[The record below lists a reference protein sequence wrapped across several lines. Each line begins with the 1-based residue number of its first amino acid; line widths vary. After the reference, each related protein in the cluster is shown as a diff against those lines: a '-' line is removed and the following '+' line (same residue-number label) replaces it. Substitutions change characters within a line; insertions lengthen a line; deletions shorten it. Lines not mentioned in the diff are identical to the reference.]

1 MENTKY
7 FKSVLKGTVGTLI
20 FSFIG
25 VAVLS
30 ILMTKLAFSK
40 GIFNAIYVIIS
51 LCSLSLGA
59 IIGAKRNESRGWL
72 VGFGVALGYYFVLF
86 VLASCFSGELVFN
99 LFDLVKLTIALVV
112 GTLAGMLGINL

>member
-72 VGFGVALGYYFVLF
+72 VGFGVALGYYLVLF
-86 VLASCFSGELVFN
+86 ILASCFSGELVFN

>member
-7 FKSVLKGTVGTLI
+7 LKSVLKGTVGTLI

-59 IIGAKRNESRGWL
+59 IIGAKRNESKGWL
-72 VGFGVALGYYFVLF
+72 VGFGVALGYYLVLF
-86 VLASCFSGELVFN
+86 ILTSCFSGELVFK
-99 LFDLVKLTIALVV
+99 LFDLIKLTIALVV

>member
-1 MENTKY
+1 MENAKY
-7 FKSVLKGTVGTLI
+7 LKSVAKGTIGTVIL
-20 FSFIG
+20 SFIG

-30 ILMTKLAFSK
+30 VLMTKLSFSK

-59 IIGAKRNESRGWL
+59 VIGAKRNESKGWL
-72 VGFGVALGYYFVLF
+72 VGFGVAIGYYLVLF
-86 VLASCFSGELVFN
+86 ILTSCFSGELVFN
-99 LFDLVKLTIALVV
+99 LFDFVKLIIALAV

>member
-7 FKSVLKGTVGTLI
+7 FKSVAKGTVGTLI

-30 ILMTKLAFSK
+30 VLMTKLAFSK

-72 VGFGVALGYYFVLF
+72 VGFGVALGYYLVLF
-86 VLASCFSGELVFN
+86 ILTSCFSGELVFG
-99 LFDLVKLTIALVV
+99 LFDLVKLAIALAV
-112 GTLAGMLGINL
+112 GMLAGMLGINL